1 LRIYRVL
8 LYINDA
14 IGPPFQPQM
23 IANNSAGE
31 FMSVHHPMR
40 TCLSRRVCTFA
51 ASALLIILI
60 SILSLESVAAQVSQV
75 AAVSAAT
82 FDGLIAPESI
92 VAVFGNGLAT
102 TTQVAD
108 VVPLPLSIAGTSVM
122 VIDSQGVARSASLFF
137 VSPGQVNCQIPAGTA
152 AGAATIRVTSGTG
165 AMGAGIIQITAGAPA
180 IFTANSDGM
189 GVPAASLIR
198 VKVDQ
203 SQTTESPVQGAFPNF
218 SPRPTDLGPIGEQV
232 FLILYLTGMRA
243 AQNTDGNAV
252 NGAAENVRVL
262 IGGIEVIP
270 TFAGPAPGFVGLEQ
284 INALIPRELI
294 GRGRVGVSVSAIGFG
309 TSKEVEVDIASPSG
323 LQPIQVTGLD
333 APPSIL
339 ARDLITINGTNLPT
353 IPSEFLVRIGGVEA
367 GVESASSTQLMVR
380 VPFAVTTGP
389 ATIETII
396 SNWISPM
403 TLPVR
408 TSMSGL
414 IRDTREQPLPGIKI
428 RLIGSGATTETASG
442 GWFVIPDAPTG
453 SAVAFAVET
462 PNDNPVPYPTV
473 ILKMPVYTQRDNPY
487 PESVYL
493 QPSTGPSLLVGDTG
507 TGLTGAG
514 TNRAQPAQTQPT
526 PSLSTGGVTFKL
538 PAPNVSAIF
547 PNAATSGNITLDLIE
562 NSLTP
567 IRLPGGV
574 FSSTIIQLTPF
585 GVKLDPG
592 GQLIFPNVDGLP
604 AGTVANLYAYD
615 FDTSRESFGSFV
627 DLGPRAR
634 VSADGQLIVTDE
646 TAITL
651 TTFYFVAVKRQQ
663 TTITGLI
670 IDGEAKTPL
679 RGAIVRSRGQQTLSD
694 GNGGFTLR
702 NVPTGGNERISVS
715 ATSLR
720 PTGRVDR
727 AMGATLPSVIDG
739 LTKIAPLIISDAT
752 TNRPPYIYAPTTIT
766 AYVGQP
772 RTIPFFIRELDARQL
787 ITQVNLSGADFV
799 TLESGGVVIPYRLN
813 FTPTL
818 RNVGNY
824 QLVISATDSE
834 GGTRLHTISLIVR
847 IPPVAQSQM
856 ITIDEDK
863 VTPIQ
868 LNGIDTDGQTLVYEI
883 KDGVKHGQLTG
894 KAPNLIY
901 TPTLNYFGPD
911 SFTFVVDNGLIESAL
926 ATVQININP
935 VNDAPIINL
944 PAPVTI
950 QINQPLSFNVTAT
963 DPEGGSSTIAAT
975 GLPAGA
981 QFNPQNGLFNWTPSA
996 SQIGTHTVTFMATD
1010 NSQPPL
1016 SSIRMLTITVTG
1028 AGAWAATAGPDGGTV
1043 NAFIVNGSTMLLGTE
1058 ESGIFRSTN
1067 GAISWAAANTGLG
1080 SPTVHAFVVFNSQ
1093 IYAGT
1098 ENGIYR
1104 SSDNGSIWTAFNV
1117 GITNNSVR
1125 AFVVVNNFLFAA
1137 TDGGVFRLLISGNS
1151 WTQINS
1157 GLQNLNTRALAAVN
1171 EQLFVGT
1178 RGGGVFV
1185 STNSGATWTP
1195 FNTGL
1200 PNLMVLSL
1208 AIREPIGGIP
1218 TIFAG
1223 TEAGGVYVRASGTS
1237 NWLQLNDGL
1246 GGATVRGLLVSGN
1259 FIFAATQG
1267 SGIYRLSNFTGT
1279 SGLWMQINNGLTNTF
1294 LRTVFLTGSVLYV
1307 GTQEGGI
1314 YRSANNGDNWATSS
1328 QGLPRAHVNYLLQHS
1343 GVLYAATTGG
1353 VYVTANQGQSWVAI
1367 NNGLTN
1373 QTITSLASNGTALF
1387 AGSRGNGVY
1396 RSTNNGAN
1404 WSSINRGL
1412 GSALIQ
1418 SLIVRNGILLAGTDG
1433 GGIYRSID
1441 NGENWV
1447 AANSGLTNGMVFAFT
1462 SNGGSF
1468 FAGTRGGGIFR
1479 STEGQSWVTTSQGLS
1494 DSEINTFTVV
1504 DGVVYAGTTNGG
1516 VFRSANN
1523 GESWMPASQGLT
1535 TSNIQS
1541 LVSTSGAIF
1550 AGTPGSGVF
1559 VMLNNAQNWAPLNN
1573 GLGDLRVLSL
1583 ATLGNAL
1590 FAGTD
1595 GSGVFILR

>member
-1 LRIYRVL
+1 
-8 LYINDA
+8 
-14 IGPPFQPQM
+14 M
-23 IANNSAGE
+23 IANTVGEPMSA
-31 FMSVHHPMR
+31 HHPMQTWLDR
-40 TCLSRRVCTFA
+40 SIYIFAVSVLLTALLSVVTPAFQVTQVATISA
-51 ASALLIILI
+51 AS
-60 SILSLESVAAQVSQV
+60 
-75 AAVSAAT
+75 
-82 FDGLIAPESI
+82 FDQSIAPESI
-92 VAVFGNGLAT
+92 VAVFGSGLAT

-108 VVPLPLSIAGTSVM
+108 VVPLPLSLAGTSVM
-122 VIDSQGVARSASLFF
+122 VTDSQGVARQAPLFF
-137 VSPGQVNCQIPAGTA
+137 VSPGQVNCQIPVGTA
-152 AGAATIRVTSGTG
+152 AGVGTIRVTAGNG
-165 AMGAGIIQITAGAPA
+165 AMGAGTIQITPGAPA
-180 IFTANSDGM
+180 IFTANSDGV
-189 GVPAASLIR
+189 GAPAASLIR
-198 VKVDQ
+198 VKADQ
-203 SQTTESPVQGAFPNF
+203 SQIVESPVQGAFPNF
-218 SPRPTDLGPIGEQV
+218 SPRPTDLGPLGEQV

-243 AQNTDGNAV
+243 AQNTDGNPE

-262 IGGIEVIP
+262 MGGLEVIP

-284 INALIPRELI
+284 INAQIPRALV

-309 TSKEVEVDIASPSG
+309 TSKEVEIDIAPPSG
-323 LQPIQVTGLD
+323 LQPIQVTGIN
-333 APPSIL
+333 APPSLL

-353 IPSEFLVRIGGVEA
+353 IPSDLLVRIGGVEA
-367 GVESASSTQLMVR
+367 GVESASSTQLMIR

-389 ATIETII
+389 ATIETVT
-396 SNWISPM
+396 SNWISPI

-428 RLIGSGATTETASG
+428 RLIGSGASTETTTG
-442 GWFVIPDAPTG
+442 GWFVLPDSPTG

-462 PNDNPVPYPTV
+462 PNESPVPYPTV

-507 TGLTGAG
+507 TGYIGAG

-604 AGTVANLYAYD
+604 PGTVANLYAYD
-615 FDTSRESFGSFV
+615 FDTSRQTFGNFI

-651 TTFYFVAVKRQQ
+651 TTFYFVAVPRKQ
-663 TTITGLI
+663 TTIIGAIL
-670 IDGEAKTPL
+670 DGDGKTPL
-679 RGAIVRSRGQQTLSD
+679 RGAIVRSRGQQALSD

-702 NVPTGGNERISVS
+702 NVPTDGGERISVS
-715 ATSLR
+715 ASSLR
-720 PTGRVDR
+720 PSGRVDR
-727 AMGATLPSVIDG
+727 ATGATLPSIVDG

-772 RTIPFFIRELDARQL
+772 RAIPFFVRELDPRQQ
-787 ITQVNLSGADFV
+787 ITQVNVTGASFV
-799 TLESGGVVIPYRLN
+799 TIENGGSVLPYRLN
-813 FTPTL
+813 LNPLL
-818 RNVGNY
+818 RDVGNY
-824 QLVISATDSE
+824 QLIISATDSE
-834 GGTRLHTISLIVR
+834 GGTRLHTISLSVR
-847 IPPVAQSQM
+847 IPPIAQPQT

-863 VTPIQ
+863 TAMIH
-868 LNGIDTDGQTLVYEI
+868 LNGIDADGQSLVYEI
-883 KDGVKHGQLTG
+883 KDNVKHGQLSG
-894 KAPNLIY
+894 KAPNLVY
-901 TPTLNYFGPD
+901 TPTLNYFGQD
-911 SFTFVVDNGLIESAL
+911 SFTFVVDNGLIESAP

-935 VNDAPIINL
+935 VNDAPSLNL

-950 QINQPLSFNVTAT
+950 QINQPLNFNVTAA
-963 DPEGGSSTIAAT
+963 DPEGGTITIAAT
-975 GLPAGA
+975 GLPVGA
-981 QFNPQNGLFNWTPSA
+981 QFNPQTGLFSWTPSA
-996 SQIGTHTVTFMATD
+996 AQIGTHTVTFMATD

-1016 SSIRMLTITVTG
+1016 SSVRTLTITVTG
-1028 AGAWAATAGPDGGTV
+1028 AGAWVATAGPEGGTV

-1058 ESGIFRSTN
+1058 ESGIFRSNN
-1067 GAISWAAANTGLG
+1067 GAITWVAANTGLG
-1080 SPTVHAFVVFNSQ
+1080 SPTVRALVVFNSQ

-1098 ENGIYR
+1098 ANGIYR
-1104 SSDNGSIWTAFNV
+1104 SSDNGSSWTAFNT

-1125 AFVVVNNFLFAA
+1125 AFTVVNNFLFAA
-1137 TDGGVFRLLISGNS
+1137 TDGGVFRLLISGSS
-1151 WTQINS
+1151 WTQVNS
-1157 GLQNLNTRALAAVN
+1157 GLQNLNARALAAVN

-1200 PNLMVLSL
+1200 QNLMVLSL
-1208 AIREPIGGIP
+1208 AIRNPIGGAP
-1218 TIFAG
+1218 TLFAG
-1223 TEAGGVYVRASGTS
+1223 TEAGGVYVRPSGTS

-1246 GGATVRGLLVSGN
+1246 GGATVRDLLVSGN

-1267 SGIYRLSNFTGT
+1267 SGMYRLSNFTGT
-1279 SGLWMQINNGLTNTF
+1279 SGLWTQINNGLTNTF
-1294 LRTVFLTGSVLYV
+1294 LRTLFITGSVLYV

-1328 QGLPRAHVNYLLQHS
+1328 QGLPRAHVNYLLEHS
-1343 GVLYAATTGG
+1343 SVLYAATTGG

-1373 QTITSLASNGTALF
+1373 QTITSFASNGATLF
-1387 AGSRGNGVY
+1387 AGSSGNGVY

-1404 WSSINRGL
+1404 WSPINRGL
-1412 GSALIQ
+1412 GSALIR
-1418 SLIVRNGILLAGTDG
+1418 SLIVRDGILLAGTDG

-1462 SNGGSF
+1462 TNGGSF
-1468 FAGTRGGGIFR
+1468 FAGTRGGGVFR
-1479 STEGQSWVTTSQGLS
+1479 STDGQFWTTASQGLS
-1494 DSEINTFTVV
+1494 DSEINTFTAV
-1504 DGVVYAGTTNGG
+1504 DGVIYVGTNNGG
-1516 VFRSANN
+1516 VFRSVNN
-1523 GESWMPASQGLT
+1523 GESWTPASQGLT
-1535 TSNIQS
+1535 TPNIQS
-1541 LVSTSGAIF
+1541 LVSTDGAIF
-1550 AGTPGSGVF
+1550 AGTPGTGVF
-1559 VMLNNAQNWAPLNN
+1559 VTLDNAKNWAPLNV
-1573 GLGDLRVLSL
+1573 GLSDLRILSL
-1583 ATLGNAL
+1583 ATSGNAL
-1590 FAGTD
+1590 VAGTD
-1595 GSGVFILR
+1595 GSGVFILK